1 MLIELTGHP
10 CSGKTYILNK
20 SQFKTLVF
28 KKYSGIFKLS
38 KLFFLTIYYILIDKL
53 IRDIFHIVL
62 ISNDSF
68 YLKLVLIFNITDK
81 YYYSI
86 KLKSVK
92 NKTII
97 DEGAI
102 HILFNILCNDNLLIW
117 DLFDKKNIFQRL
129 PQPKKLILLKTKID
143 VQIERLNK
151 RGHKRMK
158 NINDFTR
165 ITRNISN
172 YIEVNFKGE
181 IHIINNLTEF
191 NEILKSE

>member
-1 MLIELTGHP
+1 MGNGIAQTFALYSYNVVLYDIKSENLEKALVTI
-10 CSGKTYILNK
+10 SKNLQRMVDKDIISENEKNK
-20 SQFKTLVF
+20 SLNNIISTTDFNLIKDSDLV
-28 KKYSGIFKLS
+28 
-38 KLFFLTIYYILIDKL
+38 
-53 IRDIFHIVL
+53 VEA
-62 ISNDSF
+62 
-68 YLKLVLIFNITDK
+68 
-81 YYYSI
+81 
-86 KLKSVK
+86 
-92 NKTII
+92 II
-97 DEGAI
+97 E
-102 HILFNILCNDNLLIW
+102 
-117 DLFDKKNIFQRL
+117 DLEIKKNIFQRL

-143 VQIERLNK
+143 VQIERLKK

>member
-1 MLIELTGHP
+1 
-10 CSGKTYILNK
+10 
-20 SQFKTLVF
+20 
-28 KKYSGIFKLS
+28 
-38 KLFFLTIYYILIDKL
+38 L
-53 IRDIFHIVL
+53 IRDIFNIVL

-102 HILFNILCNDNLLIW
+102 HILFNILCTDNLLIW

-129 PQPKKLILLKTKID
+129 PQPRKLILLKTKID
-143 VQIERLNK
+143 VQIERLKK

-172 YIEVNFKGE
+172 YIELNFKGE
-181 IHIINNLTEF
+181 IHVINNLTEF